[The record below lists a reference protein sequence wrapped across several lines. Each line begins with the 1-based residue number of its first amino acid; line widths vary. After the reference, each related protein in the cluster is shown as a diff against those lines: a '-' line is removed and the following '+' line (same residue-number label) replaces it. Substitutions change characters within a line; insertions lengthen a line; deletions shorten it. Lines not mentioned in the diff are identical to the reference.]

1 MQLHRPKDIDSLN
14 ADFFR
19 NEFSGDTVKEENVSP
34 EPETNLIQAEID
46 SVIVENE
53 SDMEEIAD
61 EVKAN
66 VRIVSVSN
74 AAQALSI
81 ALAEDPFVRKK
92 AGEAISLAEDD
103 ASCGIS
109 RKSAR

>member
-1 MQLHRPKDIDSLN
+1 MTGEITLHGRVTAIGGLREKTMAAYLAGIKTILIPK
-14 ADFFR
+14 
-19 NEFSGDTVKEENVSP
+19 
-34 EPETNLIQAEID
+34 
-46 SVIVENE
+46 ENE

-74 AAQALSI
+74 AAQALCI
-81 ALAEDPFVRKK
+81 ALAEDPFARKK
-92 AGEAISLAEDD
+92 AGEAIALAEDG